1 VNTPAAP
8 KLFDTVIECPSSSYI
23 VGRVYYLVTPTFTT
37 IVDVVN
43 PTGTLT
49 VLDGALDGVLV
60 NIGSVFLTVIVRVY
74 VLDNNPS
81 ASLSTTERIVGAETR
96 VKLVSGGEI
105 VAMKEGGSGAAVRAI
120 VTQATAGVNVKVT
133 VEGL

>member
-1 VNTPAAP
+1 
-8 KLFDTVIECPSSSYI
+8 
-23 VGRVYYLVTPTFTT
+23 
-37 IVDVVN
+37 
-43 PTGTLT
+43 
-49 VLDGALDGVLV
+49 VLDGALDGVFV

-105 VAMKEGGSGAAVRAI
+105 VAMKEGGSGAAVGAI